1 MADAWKESYK
11 NRHNAR
17 SRQGHGGANKRKNQ
31 EDNVV
36 EEEKKRVDDSY
47 LQRWPQSLLKAVID
61 ALQQPPNDAAVRSFL
76 KKNDWPKGLIEALLR
91 DINRVPVRFFIIDDS
106 GSMNS
111 KDGSFVEKGSS
122 SSSSSKA
129 KAKVI
134 TTTRWGELAQAMSFH
149 ASLAHAAE
157 IPCEFRLLNGADPC
171 VIGIGSKSESGD
183 SLKFLQNVME
193 EPPAGQTPLCAHIR
207 AVVNNIMSME
217 EMLRNNNQR
226 AAVIIATDG
235 EASDGD
241 VAAALKPLE
250 NLPAILVLRL
260 CTNDER
266 LLNYWNAVDSNLEV
280 EVDVLD
286 DLCSEADEAQ
296 TANPWLTYPEYLHK
310 MREFGSSS
318 KELDL
323 LDESLLSTEHMRAVV
338 CNLLFDG
345 KKSNTPNPD
354 EDFDAFAR
362 EVRQKMD
369 QNITRSQ
376 TFDMVSKRYCDLIKM
391 DKLRAKYSGDDMQSV
406 SCVIS

>member
-1 MADAWKESYK
+1 MADSWKDSNK
-11 NRHNAR
+11 SKLNLR
-17 SRQGHGGANKRKNQ
+17 SRRSSKQRRDQ
-31 EDNVV
+31 EEAAVV
-36 EEEKKRVDDSY
+36 EEEKERADDCH
-47 LQRWPQSLLKAVID
+47 LRRWPKSLLKTVTD
-61 ALQQPPNDAAVRSFL
+61 ALQEPPNDAEVRSFL
-76 KKNDWPKGLIEALLR
+76 LRNDWPKGLIDALLK

-106 GSMNS
+106 GSMNAR
-111 KDGSFVEKGSS
+111 DGSYVEKRAGNLSS
-122 SSSSSKA
+122 NNTA
-129 KAKVI
+129 KIV

-149 ASLAHAAE
+149 ASLAHAAK

-171 VIGIGSKSESGD
+171 VIGIGSQAESGD
-183 SLKFLQNVME
+183 SLKFLQSVME
-193 EPPAGQTPLCAHIR
+193 EPPAGQTPLCAHIQ
-207 AVVNNIMSME
+207 AVVSNIKSME
-217 EMLRNNNQR
+217 DVLRDSNQR

-266 LLNYWNAVDSNLEV
+266 LLNYWNTVDSNLEV
-280 EVDVLD
+280 DVDVLD

-310 MREFGSSS
+310 MREFGSSL

-323 LDESLLSTEHMRAVV
+323 LDESLLSSEQMRAVV

-354 EDFDAFAR
+354 EDFDVFAQ

-369 QNITRSQ
+369 QSSKRGK
-376 TFDMVSKRYCDLIKM
+376 TFDMVTKKYCDLIKLNN
-391 DKLRAKYSGDDMQSV
+391 LRSKYSVGNMQSV
-406 SCVIS
+406 SCVVS